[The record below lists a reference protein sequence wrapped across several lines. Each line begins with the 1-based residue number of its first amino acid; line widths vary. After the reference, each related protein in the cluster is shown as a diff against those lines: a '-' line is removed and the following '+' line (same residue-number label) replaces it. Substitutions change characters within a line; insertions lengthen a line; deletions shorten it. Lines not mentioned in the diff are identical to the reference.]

1 MKKLISLILLVASPF
16 CMATPKRI
24 EMIFLSPSK
33 TSVLLRMIEQINFY
47 NEIKKVAQADNMDGC
62 QPMGDGC
69 FHPQYGY
76 IEKTPDV
83 MKKPVLIGEDEL
95 KLKTINAIETN
106 LINCDKGNYF
116 DIYCGKSKGFNVVF
130 DTEVWFDTSSSLKTV
145 DYNRDPDQ
153 CKRRE
158 FLELVAKGCK
168 GKVDFSIYNT
178 SKKQVGEYSSACLAY
193 GTNDEKRLLT
203 WMKDSTSNR
212 LLIVTDIDEM
222 SQEMQQFLSANG
234 AKTIGDG
241 VKAFTA
247 DDLVK
252 YATEFIKGCK

>member
-1 MKKLISLILLVASPF
+1 MKKIIISIMLVISSFAY
-16 CMATPKRI
+16 ATPKKI

-33 TSVLLRMIEQINFY
+33 TSALLETIDHLNFY
-47 NEIKKVAQADNMDGC
+47 YEIKKVAQAENLEGC

-69 FHPQYGY
+69 FHPQLGY
-76 IEKTPDV
+76 IEKMPEV
-83 MKKPVLIGEDEL
+83 KAKPNLIGDEEL

-106 LINCDKGNYF
+106 LINCEKGNYF
-116 DIYCGKSKGFNVVF
+116 DIYCGKSKGYNAVF

-145 DYNRDPDQ
+145 DYNRDPNN

-178 SKKQVGEYSSACLAY
+178 SKKQLGEYSSACLAY

-212 LLIVTDIDEM
+212 LLIITDIDEM
-222 SQEMQQFLSANG
+222 SQEMQEFLSVNG

>member
-1 MKKLISLILLVASPF
+1 MKKIISLLLLVIAPV
-16 CMATPKRI
+16 CMATPKKI
-24 EMIFLSPSK
+24 EMIFLSPLK
-33 TSVLLRMIEQINFY
+33 TSALLKMIEQINFY
-47 NEIKKVAQADNMDGC
+47 QEIKKVAQNESLEGC

-76 IEKTPDV
+76 IEKAPEV
-83 MKKPVLIGEDEL
+83 KNKPVLIGEEEL

-116 DIYCGKSKGFNVVF
+116 DIYCGKSKGFNAVF

-178 SKKQVGEYSSACLAY
+178 SKKQVGEYASACLAY

-212 LLIVTDIDEM
+212 LLIITDIDEM
-222 SQEMQQFLSANG
+222 SQEMQQFLSVNG